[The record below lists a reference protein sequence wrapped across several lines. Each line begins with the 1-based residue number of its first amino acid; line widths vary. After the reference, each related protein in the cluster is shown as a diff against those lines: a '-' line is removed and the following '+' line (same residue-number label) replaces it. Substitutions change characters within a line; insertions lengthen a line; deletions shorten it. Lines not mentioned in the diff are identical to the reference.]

1 MLADARR
8 VSLSSFL
15 QCNSGPE
22 TPFLWS
28 LLLNVVLIIL
38 LTGLVELICVPLLQL
53 AAVKEIDSNSAIG
66 RLLVSFLAAF
76 LFVGGVRGAVVLFV
90 SLIVRWVPA
99 LWTPHIIAKNQ

>member
-1 MLADARR
+1 M
-8 VSLSSFL
+8 
-15 QCNSGPE
+15 
-22 TPFLWS
+22 
-28 LLLNVVLIIL
+28 LIIL

-90 SLIVRWVPA
+90 SLIVR
-99 LWTPHIIAKNQ
+99 